1 MKRSTFREKLRSRIA
16 TFFSDQ
22 RGSMITLT
30 AVSMTAVMGFAGL
43 GVDVAMWYSEKR
55 STQSMADAAAVAA
68 TYAIR
73 QGANLADVQAAAHAE
88 AVRNGF
94 TDTAGNEITVSN
106 ATGTV
111 VAGGVPVADIVVKRR
126 VPVFLAGL
134 FLQDN
139 PSVTATSTGGV
150 RTLGDLCVIG
160 LDRDASKTVN
170 FAGNSEAYFRCGV
183 SSDSSAEDSL
193 FVGGNAILMANPAQA
208 YGDIVVANGGTL
220 ISEVSP
226 LTLSQR
232 IGDPFA
238 NGPHTLVTEAMGACD
253 NNGVDVNGV
262 QTLDP
267 AVDGTGTNIRICGDF
282 TVRPGSLLMMQ
293 PGTYYV
299 EGGNVLFQGTV
310 IGDGVTIVLTG
321 ATSSDVGTI
330 DIRAQSAVSLSAP
343 STGDYAGIVVYQN
356 KIAGPDGDNKFNGG
370 ASMAMNGVIHIAN
383 QSVTYNGG
391 MDVVGCTKLVAR
403 LVKFVGTSF
412 LRNTPSVCTAIGLEN
427 AGTEQEQVVL
437 LQ

>member
-73 QGANLADVQAAAHAE
+73 QGASLADVQDAAHAE

-94 TDTAGNEITVSN
+94 VDGPGNAITVSN

-111 VAGGVPVADIVVKRR
+111 VPGGVPVANIAVTRQ

-134 FLQDN
+134 FLQNN
-139 PSVTATSTGGV
+139 PSVTANSTGGV
-150 RTLGDLCVIG
+150 RSLGDLCVIG
-160 LDRDASKTVN
+160 LDHDASKTVN
-170 FAGNSEAYFRCGV
+170 FAGNAEAYFRCGV
-183 SSDSSAEDSL
+183 SSDSSAEDAL

-238 NGPHTLVTEAMGACD
+238 NGPHTLVAETMGACD
-253 NNGVDVNGV
+253 INGLAVSGV

-267 AVDGTGTNIRICGDF
+267 AVDGNGTSVRICGDF
-282 TVRPGSLLMMQ
+282 SVKPGAFLTMK

-299 EGGNVLFQGTV
+299 EGGSVLFQGTV
-310 IGDGVTIVLTG
+310 IGDEVSIVLTG
-321 ATSSDVGTI
+321 ATSADVGTI

-343 STGDYAGIVVYQN
+343 PTGDYAGIVVYQN
-356 KIAGPDGDNKFNGG
+356 KIAGPDGTNKFNGG
-370 ASMAMNGVIHIAN
+370 ASMAINGAIHIAN

-391 MDVVGCTKLVAR
+391 MDVAGCTKLVAR
-403 LVKFVGTSF
+403 IVNFVGTSF
-412 LRNTPSVCTAIGLEN
+412 LRNTPSMCTAVGLEN